1 MSSNLIG
8 STKSK
13 HAFKKIIE
21 RKHTMQKTTVWH
33 ELYDKALSEMHN
45 TCISES
51 EKKNKAR
58 KIADR
63 QTREAIQKKQMTN
76 IIY

>member
-1 MSSNLIG
+1 
-8 STKSK
+8 
-13 HAFKKIIE
+13 
-21 RKHTMQKTTVWH
+21 MQKTTVWH
-33 ELYDKALSEMHN
+33 ELYDKALSEMQN

-51 EKKNKAR
+51 EKKNKAK

-76 IIY
+76 IIF

>member
-1 MSSNLIG
+1 
-8 STKSK
+8 
-13 HAFKKIIE
+13 
-21 RKHTMQKTTVWH
+21 MQKTTVWH

-45 TCISES
+45 TCISEL